1 VVDFIVGQDA
11 QVWPMVAAGSSN
23 DSIQIARDTRPEYGE
38 SLT

>member
-1 VVDFIVGQDA
+1 
-11 QVWPMVAAGSSN
+11 MVAAGSSN